1 MVSSQEKSIFEC
13 KWYAYCIE
21 VTGVEGSIQ
30 VWIFQTVYL
39 CTNKD
44 HTEIAFRTF
53 SFLVRFLSS
62 HGLVRMQKSTTYL
75 LLKHNKSPKY
85 LYRVQSMHE
94 QRTHSVRSAKHFE
107 KYLGHCLWCMYKFAW
122 TFFLLAISKPIYL
135 KKAIFFDI
143 FNGTALQTS
152 KVPWLINK
160 LWKQD
165 IFQYAL
171 VSFDHFE
178 TQKSYD
184 IQS

>member
-1 MVSSQEKSIFEC
+1 MKLKCPNLLKPVGTMIQENYWSFYLSQP
-13 KWYAYCIE
+13 
-21 VTGVEGSIQ
+21 
-30 VWIFQTVYL
+30 
-39 CTNKD
+39 
-44 HTEIAFRTF
+44 FRII
-53 SFLVRFLSS
+53 RFNMRLA
-62 HGLVRMQKSTTYL
+62 V
-75 LLKHNKSPKY
+75 KHNKSPKY

-107 KYLGHCLWCMYKFAW
+107 KYLGHCHWCMYKFAW

-152 KVPWLINK
+152 KVPGLINK
-160 LWKQD
+160 LWKQE
-165 IFQYAL
+165 IFLYAL